1 MTESRRELLKRLR
14 RKAKDGEISKQTNVK
29 YEFNQIKKPIIDERT
44 LEQKRIDIKLEKKK
58 KEEEALKLIEESKER
73 IFNLSFDQQDWEHEW
88 NLEEYQ
94 KDRIERYENEYPC
107 DESYEGVAQWCICY
121 KCRPEWHSQPGGVIF
136 KDREKNRE
144 QMETYKMGKE
154 DSEREIKRLKLKKE
168 DEYKRKME
176 RRRIKQEKI
185 AKEKKEKEEKEKEEK
200 KQKMIEQE
208 KEYRIIMIKEKD
220 KERDN
225 IYESK
230 GWKKKISKKFG
241 KIYWTNSENQSI
253 WEKDMLI
260 EYDEWIEFYSYK
272 YSKAYWYNHRTKE
285 KSWLQKP

>member
-1 MTESRRELLKRLR
+1 MNRKNLIERLR
-14 RKAKDGEISKQTNVK
+14 KMRKNGEYPRPHFSFPPKPPPDLRTP
-29 YEFNQIKKPIIDERT
+29 EEKKRD
-44 LEQKRIDIKLEKKK
+44 RILAKK
-58 KEEEALKLIEESKER
+58 KEEEDAKLLIEESKQR

-94 KDRIERYENEYPC
+94 KDRIHRYENEYPC

-121 KCRPEWHSQPGGVIF
+121 KCRPKWHSQPGGVIY
-136 KDREKNRE
+136 KSREENRE
-144 QMETYKMGKE
+144 QMENFRMAKE

-185 AKEKKEKEEKEKEEK
+185 AKEKKEKEEKEREEIK
-200 KQKMIEQE
+200 KKMIEQE

-230 GWKKKISKKFG
+230 GWKKKISKKCG
-241 KIYWTNSENQSI
+241 KIYWINSENQSI
-253 WEKDMLI
+253 WEKDMNI
-260 EYDEWIEFYSYK
+260 EYDEWIEFYSYNYNK
-272 YSKAYWYNHRTKE
+272 PYWYNHKTNE
-285 KSWLQKP
+285 KVWERQNI